1 MRSSPD
7 SVHVLVVADDP
18 ALLRTMADVV
28 HVKGFSAVTATTG
41 REAIA
46 IARTMLP
53 AVALVDLRLPDTDVL
68 DLLTQLQ
75 AGGALTQVVVLTGNA
90 SVSSAVR
97 ALREQVFD
105 YPLKPVAPDQLMSTL
120 DRAGERWRRRS
131 AEAALSA
138 TERRFRSLIENATDL
153 IAIIGEDGT
162 IEYASPAYQNALSA
176 PRRVAARH
184 AAMRLH
190 ALDDVA
196 LRAPAG
202 ARECATAE
210 HQ

>member
-75 AGGALTQVVVLTGNA
+75 AGGALTQ
-90 SVSSAVR
+90 SS
-97 ALREQVFD
+97 
-105 YPLKPVAPDQLMSTL
+105 
-120 DRAGERWRRRS
+120 
-131 AEAALSA
+131 
-138 TERRFRSLIENATDL
+138 
-153 IAIIGEDGT
+153 
-162 IEYASPAYQNALSA
+162 
-176 PRRVAARH
+176 
-184 AAMRLH
+184 
-190 ALDDVA
+190 
-196 LRAPAG
+196 
-202 ARECATAE
+202 C
-210 HQ
+210 